1 MAEIIALTSIP
12 LTAYAT
18 YLTIKFAI
26 KMTNRISSNFNMYGH
41 RIISLYNGG
50 DNQTFIKTV
59 CIRHFLS
66 KMFGFEDANFN
77 KQTHLQDFKGGMI
90 TGSNTLIGYTS
101 KDFNTKLER
110 IKGKSNEEL
119 KKVLD
124 TCTTL
129 LNTPFTDKEPFY
141 LAMTSCEINLGV
153 LVMNE
158 RKHPKLHIYNSESP
172 GNRWLL
178 IVDEKQEA
186 NMKNMGVVTSN
197 TKLLATSDEILESDF
212 TFSSE
217 KFTDMMNKYKVE
229 VVSGSHSD
237 LKLNYLDMYKPKD
250 MPTKEL
256 TAFDTLKHHV
266 GQKVRR
272 VARVG
277 RILRDD
283 EVSVTR
289 TRTFTKVKKHAAAA
303 EEKKKERSISRSL
316 SLQPRKI
323 SSDKAGNTPPHQ

>member
-1 MAEIIALTSIP
+1 MAEIAAIASIP

-77 KQTHLQDFKGGMI
+77 KHTHLQDFQGGMI
-90 TGSNTLIGYTS
+90 TGSNTLIGYRS
-101 KDFNTKLER
+101 KDFNAKLEK

-129 LNTPFTDKEPFY
+129 LNTPFTVKETFY
-141 LAMTSCEINLGV
+141 SAMTSCEINIGV

-158 RKHPKLHIYNSESP
+158 RKHPKLHIYKSNSTA
-172 GNRWLL
+172 NQWLL

-186 NMKNMGVVTSN
+186 NMINMGVVTSN
-197 TKLLATSDEILESDF
+197 TKLLATSEEILESDF
-212 TFSSE
+212 TFSQY
-217 KFTDMMNKYKVE
+217 KFADMMNKYKVE
-229 VVSGSHSD
+229 VVFGDASG
-237 LKLNYLDMYKPKD
+237 LELNYLDMYKPKD
-250 MPTKEL
+250 MPEKEL
-256 TAFDTLKHHV
+256 TAFDTLKHRV

-272 VARVG
+272 VARVVET
-277 RILRDD
+277 LRKN
-283 EVSVTR
+283 EASLTR
-289 TRTFTKVKKHAAAA
+289 TRTFTKMKKHAAAEGKQEKTPV
-303 EEKKKERSISRSL
+303 EEKTLTRSSRK
-316 SLQPRKI
+316 Q
-323 SSDKAGNTPPHQ
+323 A